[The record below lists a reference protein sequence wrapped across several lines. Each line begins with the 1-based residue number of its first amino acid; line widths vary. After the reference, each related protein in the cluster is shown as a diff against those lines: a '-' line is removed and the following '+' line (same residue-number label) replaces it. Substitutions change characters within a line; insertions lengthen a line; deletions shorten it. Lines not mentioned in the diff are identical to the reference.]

1 MAGVDIKVNQIQQ
14 TPQIEQ
20 PVQAQ
25 ETDGTFKFTLV
36 SRIEDGTEYTGL
48 SV

>member
-25 ETDGTFKFTLV
+25 ETDGTFKFT
-36 SRIEDGTEYTGL
+36 IAWHDGGDHQTGR
-48 SV
+48 